1 MVVGG
6 DLSKPKTFGA
16 VSSGYFALRQETAL
30 HRTDTHTHTHTHTH
44 TIIVSMYTILYFYV
58 SVD

>member
-16 VSSGYFALRQETAL
+16 ASGGYFAFRQETAL
-30 HRTDTHTHTHTHTH
+30 HRTHTHTHTHTH

-58 SVD
+58 SID